1 MDIKAYFEGIEDFR
15 MKNKCSHLLSDILM
29 IGLFTYLSGGEDYED
44 MVLFAESNEDFI
56 RKYCVLPNE
65 IPSHDTFNR
74 VFSTIKPEV
83 IQKCLDD
90 CAKTI
95 VDTLDEK
102 QICIDG
108 KKIKGV
114 NPRAKGNSGLYIVS
128 AWVSENE
135 ICVGQQRVE
144 EKSNEITAIPK
155 IIDGLDIEGA
165 IITIDAMGC
174 QKEIAKQ
181 IIDKKGHYLLS
192 LKENQ
197 LDLFEDTK
205 LGFKLKSTDCF
216 SDEWEYSSARF
227 ETRKCS
233 VIAAKDVL
241 LEENLSAWAGL
252 KTLIKIEST
261 RQIDGNTTEETRYY
275 ISSEEGFSAC
285 YYNSLVRGH
294 WGIENKLH
302 WHLDVTFREDAC
314 KARKGYAAE
323 NLSTLR
329 KLCLQI
335 IKNQKDKL
343 SLRKRRL
350 KAAYSIEYLEQLLS
364 QISCV

>member
-56 RKYCVLPNE
+56 RKYCILPNE

-95 VDTLDEK
+95 VDTLNEK

-181 IIDKKGHYLLS
+181 IIDKK
-192 LKENQ
+192 
-197 LDLFEDTK
+197 
-205 LGFKLKSTDCF
+205 
-216 SDEWEYSSARF
+216 
-227 ETRKCS
+227 
-233 VIAAKDVL
+233 
-241 LEENLSAWAGL
+241 
-252 KTLIKIEST
+252 
-261 RQIDGNTTEETRYY
+261 
-275 ISSEEGFSAC
+275 
-285 YYNSLVRGH
+285 
-294 WGIENKLH
+294 
-302 WHLDVTFREDAC
+302 
-314 KARKGYAAE
+314 
-323 NLSTLR
+323 
-329 KLCLQI
+329 
-335 IKNQKDKL
+335 
-343 SLRKRRL
+343 
-350 KAAYSIEYLEQLLS
+350 
-364 QISCV
+364 